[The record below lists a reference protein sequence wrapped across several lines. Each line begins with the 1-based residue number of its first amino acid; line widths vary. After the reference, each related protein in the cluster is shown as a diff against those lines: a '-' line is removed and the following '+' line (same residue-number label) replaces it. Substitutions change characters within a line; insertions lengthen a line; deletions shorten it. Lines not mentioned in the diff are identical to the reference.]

1 MKLPALPENVAR
13 IQPGDPFSFL
23 CHKDIGCFT
32 HCCRQLE
39 LALTPYDVLRLRQ
52 ATGLSS
58 SDLLKNYI
66 IREHEESELF
76 PRYYLTMVDD
86 GRESCVFV
94 ADTGCTVYQHRPGA
108 CRTYPMGR
116 GVSRKGKG
124 IEEYFVLLRE
134 PHCLGFA
141 EQTVQTIETYSKS
154 QELETYN
161 RFNDML
167 TEIQQHQKIKGVMK
181 LSTAQISDYQCALY
195 DIDTFRKRMAGNRNT
210 PETRAIEKVD
220 DEALLAC
227 GFQWLK
233 NRLFGPADETSQESE
248 TSGRIQIRCS
258 N

>member
-1 MKLPALPENVAR
+1 MKFPALPENVAR
-13 IQPGDPFSFL
+13 IQPGDRFSFL

-66 IREHEESELF
+66 IREHEEHEPF

-86 GRESCVFV
+86 GRDSCVFV
-94 ADTGCTVYQHRPGA
+94 ADSGCTVYQHRPGA
-108 CRTYPMGR
+108 CRTYPLGR
-116 GVSRKGKG
+116 GVTRKNKE
-124 IEEYFVLLRE
+124 IEEHFVLLHE
-134 PHCLGFA
+134 PHCLGHE
-141 EQTVQTIETYSKS
+141 EQTVQTIETYSRS

-161 RFNDML
+161 RFNDLL
-167 TEIQQHQKIKGVMK
+167 TEIQQHQRIRSGMK
-181 LSTAQISDYQCALY
+181 LSAAQISDYQCALY
-195 DIDTFRKRMAGNRNT
+195 DIDTFRQKMTGNRCA
-210 PETRAIEKVD
+210 PEAEAIETLD

-233 NRLFGPADETSQESE
+233 KTLFGPAGETDEGPKTSE
-248 TSGRIQIRCS
+248 RA
-258 N
+258 

>member
-52 ATGLSS
+52 ATGLNS

-86 GRESCVFV
+86 GRDSCVFV
-94 ADTGCTVYQHRPGA
+94 AETGCTVYQHRPGA
-108 CRTYPMGR
+108 CRTYPLGR
-116 GVSRKGKG
+116 GVARNHRG

-141 EQTVQTIETYSKS
+141 EQTVQTVETYSTS
-154 QELETYN
+154 QELELYN

-167 TEIQQHQKIKGVMK
+167 TEIQQHQRIKRGMK
-181 LSTAQISDYQCALY
+181 LDGAQISDYQCALY
-195 DIDTFRKRMAGNRNT
+195 DIDRFRQKMAGNRMI
-210 PETRAIEKVD
+210 PELKAIETLD

-227 GFQWLK
+227 GFRWLK
-233 NRLFGPADETSQESE
+233 NRLFGPADKTSQGPE
-248 TSGRIQIRCS
+248 TSGGIQIRCS